1 MNIFIVIFKYSFE
14 NLNFFEKFE
23 KFLKQ
28 FASATFI
35 FLLLKYFLDFFV
47 VSKKPTIL

>member
-14 NLNFFEKFE
+14 NFIFFEKFE
-23 KFLKQ
+23 KILKQ

-47 VSKKPTIL
+47 VSKKPTFL